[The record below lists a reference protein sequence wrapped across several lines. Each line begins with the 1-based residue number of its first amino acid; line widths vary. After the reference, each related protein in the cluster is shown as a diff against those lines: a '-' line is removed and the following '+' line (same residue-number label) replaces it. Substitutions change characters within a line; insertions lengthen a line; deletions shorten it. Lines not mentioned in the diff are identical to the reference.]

1 VTSPDWPRPVVYF
14 SVSAVDPERQ
24 RAFYSE
30 MFNWDIGDGPFMQ
43 VPAGIGSPEIG
54 IGGHINRADSPG
66 FSLYVQ
72 VRDVNASLARAV
84 ELGGAKV
91 HDPFQVPGGAMIAG
105 ITDPEGNSL
114 VLVQQ

>member
-1 VTSPDWPRPVVYF
+1 MTSPDWPRPVVYF

-24 RAFYSE
+24 RAFYSA

-84 ELGGAKV
+84 ELGGATV